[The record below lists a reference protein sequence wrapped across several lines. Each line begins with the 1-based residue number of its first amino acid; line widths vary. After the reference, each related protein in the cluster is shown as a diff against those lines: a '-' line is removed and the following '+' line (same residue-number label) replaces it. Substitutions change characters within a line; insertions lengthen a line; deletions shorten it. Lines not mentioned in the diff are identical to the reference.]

1 MEWSCK
7 NASLGLQTWLFSC
20 LEPFYDQTLLCT
32 CRCRALLT
40 TTYWFDDQKKKW
52 LLTHTTTVGLLYTWM
67 VIFSA
72 FYQVFCRAFSHRAVF
87 LGNTCLCLFCRQVLS
102 FKCKLSFKYALSL
115 PLIYTLCVK
124 YNSHIFMAPF
134 EEGRAS
140 CFAPVCL
147 SVGWSTNSFI
157 FFAEVAQTEIKFCK
171 HF

>member
-1 MEWSCK
+1 MSKHYCVHVYAVLSWPQHIDSM
-7 NASLGLQTWLFSC
+7 T
-20 LEPFYDQTLLCT
+20 
-32 CRCRALLT
+32 
-40 TTYWFDDQKKKW
+40 KKKW

-102 FKCKLSFKYALSL
+102 FKCKLSFKYVLSL

-147 SVGWSTNSFI
+147 SVGWFTNSFI

>member
-1 MEWSCK
+1 MAFLLSWAFLCP
-7 NASLGLQTWLFSC
+7 NITVYMYMPC
-20 LEPFYDQTLLCT
+20 LADHNILIRWP
-32 CRCRALLT
+32 
-40 TTYWFDDQKKKW
+40 KKKW

-102 FKCKLSFKYALSL
+102 FKCKLSFKYVLSL